1 MNLKSVYSKLFM
13 GFLITLILSFSATGY
28 YIVKRSSSNTQSVAL
43 EELKGRNEHIADLVE
58 AVDEQDI
65 RRILDDYAKT
75 SKSAFHIE
83 GGTLHDSF
91 GKVQIG
97 LVLDDASMK
106 SMKDKEGVV
115 KMRNHDNFYQYSK
128 SYKIHNQVYII
139 TVQKDVSKSASAFL
153 DSFILS
159 GVIMFLV
166 GTVVFLVVSDI
177 IVRPISKLTA
187 ATKELSKGNYKV
199 RVGYAGDDE
208 IGKLYVAFNKMA
220 VELNKQ
226 EARRQQ
232 FISDVSHEFQTPLTA
247 ISGFAGI
254 LKMEDLPAEQRMKY
268 ADIIAFNAKRLSTL
282 SKNMLQLTLLEG
294 EDVQLEKSK
303 YSLIDQLNRVI
314 ETEDNNALS
323 KDIEIEFKHPRGDI
337 EIVGDEARME
347 QVWIN
352 LIGNAIKYTDEHGVV
367 TVDVRK
373 TTKDIE
379 VRVEDTGVG
388 MSEEAIS
395 HIFERFY
402 REDKSRSVEGNGL
415 GLSIVKR
422 IIDLHEFSLDVTS
435 QEDVGSVFTVKIP
448 YAPFSDFA
456 KRLNIKRDKEHEN
469 TGKED

>member
-1 MNLKSVYSKLFM
+1 
-13 GFLITLILSFSATGY
+13 
-28 YIVKRSSSNTQSVAL
+28 
-43 EELKGRNEHIADLVE
+43 
-58 AVDEQDI
+58 
-65 RRILDDYAKT
+65 
-75 SKSAFHIE
+75 
-83 GGTLHDSF
+83 
-91 GKVQIG
+91 
-97 LVLDDASMK
+97 
-106 SMKDKEGVV
+106 
-115 KMRNHDNFYQYSK
+115 
-128 SYKIHNQVYII
+128 
-139 TVQKDVSKSASAFL
+139 
-153 DSFILS
+153 
-159 GVIMFLV
+159 
-166 GTVVFLVVSDI
+166 
-177 IVRPISKLTA
+177 
-187 ATKELSKGNYKV
+187 
-199 RVGYAGDDE
+199 
-208 IGKLYVAFNKMA
+208 
-220 VELNKQ
+220 
-226 EARRQQ
+226 
-232 FISDVSHEFQTPLTA
+232 
-247 ISGFAGI
+247 
-254 LKMEDLPAEQRMKY
+254 MEDLPAEQRMKY

-314 ETEDNNALS
+314 ETEDNNALA

-352 LIGNAIKYTDEHGVV
+352 LIGNAIKYTNEHGVV
-367 TVDVRK
+367 TVDIRK

-422 IIDLHEFSLDVTS
+422 ILDLHEFSLDVTS

-448 YAPFSDFA
+448 YAPFGDFA

-469 TGKED
+469 IGKED